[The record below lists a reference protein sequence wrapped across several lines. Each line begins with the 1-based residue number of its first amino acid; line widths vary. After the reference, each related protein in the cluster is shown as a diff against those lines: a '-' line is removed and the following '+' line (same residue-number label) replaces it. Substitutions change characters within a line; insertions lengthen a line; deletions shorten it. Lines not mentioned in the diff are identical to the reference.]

1 MHDSKLSQSLDK
13 YLTTP
18 PDDGLDFIEIEQ
30 DPDLTDSDMMEI
42 IREKLSEGWRLED
55 YRWDQ
60 GVKKYLFEFK

>member
-1 MHDSKLSQSLDK
+1 MHDSRLI
-13 YLTTP
+13 
-18 PDDGLDFIEIEQ
+18 DGAIEFLEIEQ

-55 YRWDQ
+55 YYWDQ